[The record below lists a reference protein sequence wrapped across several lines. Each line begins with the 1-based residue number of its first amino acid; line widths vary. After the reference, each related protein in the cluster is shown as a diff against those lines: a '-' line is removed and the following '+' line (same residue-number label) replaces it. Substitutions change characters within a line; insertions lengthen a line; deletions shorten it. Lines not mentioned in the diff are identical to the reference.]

1 MMKLAAIVSISLLL
15 NGCMLWPYK
24 SDFDCAMPKGEHCQ
38 SLYAINK
45 LADQGKFYVDV
56 NKTEPNCSCK
66 SKSKRKGKCR
76 HYKKTCKKL

>member
-1 MMKLAAIVSISLLL
+1 MLKLLVIVVASLLC

-45 LADQGKFYVDV
+45 LTDQGKFYPDAD
-56 NKTEPNCSCK
+56 TAEPNCSAK
-66 SKSKRKGKCR
+66 KKYRCR
-76 HYKKTCKKL
+76 YSKKTCGKS